1 MIARSLDCFYGA
13 VCLCCLLVMALFIGV
28 GLCADDKPAVEAEV
42 ARIRQYYVEV
52 EALRELKKEDLEF
65 NCPSDSMEG
74 VLTRR
79 SRRDTGKVVR
89 LDLGYLASDHGGSD
103 EMYYYREGQVFF
115 VLRADSWWQFSGKKE
130 GETIDSLRERR
141 FYFSKGKCIRI
152 LEKKVTAKKPEL
164 LRGQIVKAEN
174 HELDLSS
181 VSSKEMIGK
190 VLEKALVLPQ
200 LKDAKAVAKF
210 FCK

>member
-1 MIARSLDCFYGA
+1 
-13 VCLCCLLVMALFIGV
+13 MALFTGV
-28 GLCADDKPAVEAEV
+28 GLCADDKAGVEAEV
-42 ARIRQYYVEV
+42 ARIRQYYAEV

-65 NCPSDSMEG
+65 NCPGDPMEG

-89 LDLGYLASDHGGSD
+89 LDLGYLAGDHGGSD

-115 VLRADSWWQFSGKKE
+115 VLLADSWWQFSGKKE
-130 GETIDSLRERR
+130 GETIDSMRERR

-164 LRGQIVKAEN
+164 LRGQIGKAEN
-174 HELDLSS
+174 RELDLSS
-181 VSSKEMIGK
+181 VSSKEMVSK
-190 VLEKALVLPQ
+190 VLEKALALPQ
-200 LKDAKAVAKF
+200 LEDAKAVTKF
-210 FCK
+210 FCE